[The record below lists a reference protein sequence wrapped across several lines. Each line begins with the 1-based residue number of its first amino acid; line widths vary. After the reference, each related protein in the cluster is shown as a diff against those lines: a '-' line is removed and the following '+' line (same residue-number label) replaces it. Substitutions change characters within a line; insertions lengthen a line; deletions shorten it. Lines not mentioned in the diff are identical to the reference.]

1 MLSVCLYELLDSV
14 VPPSSSSVSLHG
26 LYKQGHEV
34 LLTQVKGSLRGSR
47 GLQLAVSGDVRHSM
61 AHLTFLPP
69 VLGLEAALGQ
79 SDLLVEGRSFF
90 YKLQYG
96 WNDHLITKFSEMD
109 LFFF

>member
-1 MLSVCLYELLDSV
+1 MLSVCLYELLDSF

-79 SDLLVEGRSFF
+79 SDLLVEGISFF
-90 YKLQYG
+90 YKLHTV
-96 WNDHLITKFSEMD
+96 WTE
-109 LFFF
+109 

>member
-1 MLSVCLYELLDSV
+1 MLLYELSDSV
-14 VPPSSSSVSLHG
+14 APPSSSSVSLRG

-34 LLTQVKGSLRGSR
+34 LLTEVTGWLRSSR

-79 SDLLVEGRSFF
+79 SDLLLEGTRSF
-90 YKLQYG
+90 
-96 WNDHLITKFSEMD
+96 
-109 LFFF
+109 